1 MFVSKVKIMD
11 LSRHFNQFH
20 KKKMMD
26 LKFVF
31 FTTNKDSE
39 KVYF

>member
-11 LSRHFNQFH
+11 LSRHLNNFI
-20 KKKMMD
+20 KKMMD